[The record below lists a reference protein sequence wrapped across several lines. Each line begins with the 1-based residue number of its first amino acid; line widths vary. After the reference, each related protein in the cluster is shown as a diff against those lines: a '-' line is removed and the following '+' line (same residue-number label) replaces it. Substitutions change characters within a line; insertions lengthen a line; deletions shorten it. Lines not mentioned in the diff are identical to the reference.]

1 MLYASPVETVG
12 RRERKKAQTRQA
24 LAEAA
29 MTLFL
34 ERGYDNVTVAEIA
47 AAADTALGTVFSHFP
62 DGKESLI
69 FDDGAQRTAALV
81 AAVRDRPS
89 GTTILRALRRFLAD
103 RGPFRNDPSVEFRR
117 RTELIVDTPALR
129 GYQLKL
135 WLRGQDALAEAIAA
149 ECGRSAGDMD
159 IRALARYVL
168 TVPDLAGAEPDPR
181 AALDVIFDMLEQ
193 GWREA

>member
-1 MLYASPVETVG
+1 MG
-12 RRERKKAQTRQA
+12 RRERKKARTRQA
-24 LAEAA
+24 LSEAA

-69 FDDGAQRTAALV
+69 FDDGTQRTAALV
-81 AAVRDRPS
+81 GAVHDRPS
-89 GTTILRALRRFLAD
+89 GTTILRALRGFLAD
-103 RGPFRNDPSVEFRR
+103 RGPFRSNPSAEFRR
-117 RTELIVDTPALR
+117 RTELIVNTPALR

-135 WLRGQDALAEAIAA
+135 WLRSQDALAEAIAA

-168 TVPDLAGAEPDPR
+168 MVPDLAGAEPDPR
-181 AALDVIFDMLEQ
+181 TALDVIFDMLEQ

>member
-1 MLYASPVETVG
+1 MLPAVETVG

-24 LAEAA
+24 LADAA
-29 MTLFL
+29 MALFL
-34 ERGYDNVTVAEIA
+34 EHGYDNVTVAEIA

-69 FDDGAQRTAALV
+69 FDDGAQRQAALV
-81 AAVRDRPS
+81 AAVRDRPA
-89 GTTILRALRRFLAD
+89 GQTILRALREFLAG
-103 RGPFRNDPSVEFRR
+103 RGPFRSDPSMEFRR
-117 RTELIVDTPALR
+117 KIELIVNTPVLR

-135 WLRGQDALAEAIAA
+135 WLRGQDVLAETIAA

-168 TVPDLAGAEPDPR
+168 IIPDLAGTEPDPR
-181 AALDVIFDMLEQ
+181 AALDAIFDLLEQ

>member
-1 MLYASPVETVG
+1 MLRFVATVG

-29 MTLFL
+29 MALFL

-69 FDDGAQRTAALV
+69 FDDGAERTAALV
-81 AAVRDRPS
+81 AAVRERPAEQ
-89 GTTILRALRRFLAD
+89 TVLRALREFLAG
-103 RGPFRNDPSVEFRR
+103 RGPFRHNPSAEFRR
-117 RTELIVDTPALR
+117 KTELIVNTPALR

-135 WLRGQDALAEAIAA
+135 WLRAQDALAEAIAA
-149 ECGRSAGDMD
+149 ECGRSASDMD

-168 TVPDLAGAEPDPR
+168 VIPDLAGAEPDPR

-193 GWREA
+193 GWREG

>member
-1 MLYASPVETVG
+1 MLRSVETVG

-24 LAEAA
+24 LAQAA

-69 FDDGAQRTAALV
+69 FDDGAERAAALV
-81 AAVRDRPS
+81 AAVRDRPA
-89 GTTILRALRRFLAD
+89 GQAILGALRQFLAG
-103 RGPFRNDPSVEFRR
+103 RGPFRSDTTVEFRR
-117 RTELIVDTPALR
+117 KTELIVNTPALR
-129 GYQLKL
+129 AYQLEL
-135 WLRGQDALAEAIAA
+135 WLRSQDVLAEVIAA

-168 TVPDLAGAEPDPR
+168 MIPDLAGTEPDPR
-181 AALDVIFDMLEQ
+181 AALDVVFDLLEQ
-193 GWREA
+193 GWRGA

>member
-1 MLYASPVETVG
+1 MLPAVEMVG

-69 FDDGAQRTAALV
+69 FDDGAQREAALV
-81 AAVRDRPS
+81 AAVRDRPA
-89 GTTILRALRRFLAD
+89 GQAILRALREFLAD
-103 RGPFRNDPSVEFRR
+103 RGPFRSNPSVEFRL
-117 RTELIVDTPALR
+117 RTELIVNTPALR

-135 WLRGQDALAEAIAA
+135 WLRGQDVLSEAIAA

-168 TVPDLAGAEPDPR
+168 MIPDLAGTEPDPR
-181 AALDVIFDMLEQ
+181 AALDVVFDLLEQ
-193 GWREA
+193 GWREV